1 MKDGGER
8 VIWKPT
14 AFQSAFLSAP
24 EREVLAGGSAGCGKT
39 DCLLVAALSQTGNAK
54 HRALILRKGFPQ
66 MRDLIARSHEFFI
79 PLGAMF
85 NEQKSAWT
93 FRGGAKIEFGFLD
106 SPEDRFRY
114 LGRQFSFIGFDE
126 LCEWGADGVDAN
138 GEPVASSYV
147 YLLSR
152 LRAARDSGL
161 RLEVRATCVPA
172 GAGKSWVQQRFGI
185 SDEGGASMRVDHA
198 TGYHRRFIP
207 GRISDNPH
215 LAGGEYERQLQALPD
230 AQRKALLLGRW
241 DTMEGAIFSE
251 FNFNVHICDPFNIPR
266 EWRRWRSCD
275 DGFANPAAVL
285 WLAHDRDI
293 NDVVY
298 VTQELYRSGLTPE
311 ALAQNILIMDGGHNL
326 RGVIDSA
333 AFADSGMGARGDVM
347 NKLGCRWQPVDKY
360 PGSRLAGLSAIHSRL
375 ALRDGGRS
383 TGLRIF
389 RDRCPNLVR
398 ELTSLVYSTTRPEE
412 IAAGCSDHAVDALR
426 YALLYRPIEG
436 RRVRLGGI

>member
-1 MKDGGER
+1 MEPNKR
-8 VIWKPT
+8 VIWQPT
-14 AFQSAFLSAP
+14 EKQSDFLSAP
-24 EREVLAGGSAGCGKT
+24 EREVLYGGSAGAGKS
-39 DCLLVAALSQTGNAK
+39 DALLVAALSQTGNKA

-66 MRDLIARSHEFFI
+66 MRDLIARSFELFR
-79 PLGAMF
+79 PLGAIF
-85 NEQKSAWT
+85 NEQKSTWK
-93 FRGGAKIEFGFLD
+93 FPSGAKIEFGFLD

-114 LGRQFSFIGFDE
+114 LGREFSFIGWDE
-126 LCEWGADGVDAN
+126 LCEWPADGSDAS
-138 GEPVASSYV
+138 GEPVSTSYT
-147 YLLSR
+147 YLMSR
-152 LRAARDSGL
+152 LRTVKGSGL
-161 RLEVRATCVPA
+161 RLEVRATCVSA
-172 GAGKSWVQQRFGI
+172 GPGKSWVQQRFGI
-185 SDEGGASMRVDHA
+185 SDDGSASARVDQA
-198 TGYHRRFIP
+198 MGYHRRFIP

-215 LAGGEYERQLQALPD
+215 LAGSEYERQLKALPD
-230 AQRKALLLGRW
+230 AQRKALLDGRW
-241 DTMEGAIFSE
+241 DTTEGAIFSE
-251 FNFNVHICDPFNIPR
+251 FNFNVHICDAFDIPR

-298 VTQELYRSGLTPE
+298 VERELYRSGLTPE
-311 ALAQNILIMDGGHNL
+311 ALAREVLALDQGHNL

-333 AFADSGMGARGDVM
+333 SFADTGMGARGDVM
-347 NKLGCRWQPVDKY
+347 NKLGCRWQPVEKY

-389 RDRCPNLVR
+389 SDRCPNLVR

-426 YALLYRPIEG
+426 YGLLYRPVEG
-436 RRVRLGGI
+436 RRVRLAGI